1 MGINIYSPRAIQAI
15 TPGEPLDFPDLALR
29 LMSEGEPVLA
39 YGTDCYWM
47 DIGRRD
53 DYDRALEEFPDMRPR
68 LLPDEVDH
76 ISAED

>member
-1 MGINIYSPRAIQAI
+1 
-15 TPGEPLDFPDLALR
+15 
-29 LMSEGEPVLA
+29 MSEGEPVLA